1 MPAGVL
7 THTIRASLVV
17 IALATVVAAQTPSAP
32 DDAGTVATPPPAG
45 DDVLTPPSPED
56 AGLAPMPEIGPDDAE
71 PTPATAPSP
80 EDAESVIATPLDE
93 VVVTGTKMAAEQWE
107 ATIPTQVIDKEK
119 IETTATVD
127 LQDVL
132 GEIPGIY
139 VRRNEQFGLGA
150 STVRMQ
156 GADPNKVAILTD
168 GRRFRGGIDGVV
180 DLRDIPANN
189 VERVEIIRG
198 PASSLYGSDAMA
210 GVINIITRQGGPVP
224 TAEGVASWG
233 SFDRQFYALS
243 HGWQLGPVRYFLSAL
258 HDEFKLF
265 EQFGDVSAQF
275 SGENEDE
282 LQERDQVNLRLDWDA
297 TPEHGF
303 TFFPSFQQ
311 QTNPESK
318 NRNWILGGEWRWD
331 TGPGARLTSWV
342 NRYAFDRHNDL
353 VGFQEDSDY
362 VDWEGESRWAKEL
375 GPWSGW
381 WDSHLVTAG
390 TRGRYQTLD
399 QTTEIVETSSGD
411 ELAPRI
417 DESVWQ
423 VSPFVQS
430 DVLLSEQWSLLVG
443 SSFDVHE
450 GYGLD
455 VNPRATVT
463 YRPAWWTRLSATI
476 GRGFR
481 APDLTQLYG
490 IDVNAG
496 GLYVLLG
503 NPDLQPETD
512 LAFQLEAQFRFRG
525 FDGFVTLFRHQFSD
539 LIGFELVNVCERPG
553 VPSGCVPDPAPFLDP
568 GLRFQTQN
576 FAKAITQGLELGF
589 EVSIPQLLEI
599 ETEHDVRPGFGYAY
613 LDTENQN
620 GIPGEDGNELPFRP
634 RNRVLP
640 SLGYVHKRYGI
651 AARIWGEYEDDAFT
665 DVANSEEF
673 IARNHWLWNFKV
685 TLYPFN
691 WIPDGGPK
699 QLATAVGIGRHFAF
713 FVQGENVFDQ
723 EFGPVTAG
731 GRLAGP
737 AAYLFGVQGKY

>member
-1 MPAGVL
+1 VSRPV
-7 THTIRASLVV
+7 RASLIVV
-17 IALATVVAAQTPSAP
+17 ALVTVVAAQTPPADTGTTTTSPPA
-32 DDAGTVATPPPAG
+32 AGDVMTPPEPA
-45 DDVLTPPSPED
+45 D
-56 AGLAPMPEIGPDDAE
+56 AGLAPAPKIGPDDGG
-71 PTPATAPSP
+71 TGRGPAKPRSP

-93 VVVTGTKMAAEQWE
+93 VVVTGTKMATEQWE
-107 ATIPTQVIDKEK
+107 ATVPTQVVDKEK
-119 IETTATVD
+119 IETTATID

-139 VRRNEQFGLGA
+139 VRRNESFGLGA

-168 GRRFRGGIDGVV
+168 GRRFRGGVDGVV

-243 HGWQLGPVRYFLSAL
+243 HGWQLGPVRYFLSGL

-265 EQFGDVSAQF
+265 EQFGDISAQF

-282 LQERDQVNLRLDWDA
+282 LQKRDQVNLRVDVDA

-331 TGPGARLTSWV
+331 TGPGSRLTTWL
-342 NRYAFDRHNDL
+342 NRYGFDRNNDL
-353 VGFQEDSDY
+353 VGFKEKTDY

-375 GPWSGW
+375 GPWSGF
-381 WDSHLVTAG
+381 WDSHFVTLG
-390 TRGRYQTLD
+390 TRARYQTLD
-399 QTTEIVETSSGD
+399 QTSEVIETSTGA
-411 ELAPRI
+411 EVTPHI
-417 DESVWQ
+417 DQSVWAI
-423 VSPFVQS
+423 SPFLQS

-443 SSFDVHE
+443 SSFDVNE

-455 VNPRATVT
+455 VNPRATLT
-463 YRPAWWTRLSATI
+463 YRPAWWTRLSATV

-481 APDLTQLYG
+481 APDLRQLYG

-496 GLYVLLG
+496 GFYALLG

-525 FDGFVTLFRHQFSD
+525 FDGFITLFRHQFED
-539 LIGFELVNVCERPG
+539 LIAFQLLNVCQRPG
-553 VPSGCVPDPAPFLDP
+553 VPRGCVPDPAPFLKP

-576 FAKAITQGLELGF
+576 FAKATTQGLELGF

-599 ETEHDVRPGFGYAY
+599 ETEHDVRPGFGYAF
-613 LDTENQN
+613 LDTVNEN

-640 SLGYVHKRYGI
+640 SLAYIHKRYGI

-665 DVANSEEF
+665 DVANSEDF
-673 IARNHWLWNFKV
+673 VAKNHWLWNFKV
-685 TLYPFN
+685 TLFPFN

-699 QLATAVGIGRHFAF
+699 ELATAVGIGRHFAF
-713 FVQGENVFDQ
+713 FVTGENVFDQ

-737 AAYLFGVQGKY
+737 AAFLFGFQGKY